1 MTRKFALVLVF
12 ALVASSLAV
21 AGDASTAN
29 VPKLL
34 RMTHHEV
41 KPGKMAAYDNLVRQ
55 VRQAATAGNA
65 NYNWIAA
72 RPITGN
78 GNQTVFLNFADSYAQ
93 IEQTMTSFYKAADA
107 TFKSAEFNTAMAD
120 SQASAEGI
128 VARLREDLCY
138 RPEKLDMAQAR
149 TWEVS
154 IVRLKPG
161 TEMDF
166 AEMEKESIE
175 LHKRGNIDEHWVTY
189 QVEYG
194 AQAPAF
200 IFIKSLRSLADLDAD
215 LKEAHK
221 AVFTPAIRRRFSETA
236 RMAITYEK
244 STLLN
249 VRPEISRPSE
259 TLVAANPEFWTVKE
273 EPVTVAG
280 KGKKAKSTAGVQ
292 PAAMKSEDKKN

>member
-1 MTRKFALVLVF
+1 MTRKLALVLVF
-12 ALVASSLAV
+12 ALVASLFAV
-21 AGDASTAN
+21 AGEPSTAN

-34 RMTHHEV
+34 RITHHEV
-41 KPGKMAAYDNLVRQ
+41 KPGKMATYDNLVRQ

-93 IEQTMTSFYKAADA
+93 IEQTTTSFYKAADA
-107 TFKSAEFNTAMAD
+107 TFKSVEFNTAVAD

-128 VARLREDLCY
+128 VASLREDLSY
-138 RPEKLDMAQAR
+138 RPEKLDIAHAR

-175 LHKRGNIDEHWVTY
+175 LHKRGNIDEHWVAY
-189 QVEYG
+189 EVKYG
-194 AQAPAF
+194 TQAPAF
-200 IFIKSLRSLADLDAD
+200 IFVTALRSLADLDAD
-215 LKEAHK
+215 RKEAHK

-236 RMAITYEK
+236 RTSITYEK

-280 KGKKAKSTAGVQ
+280 KGKKAKSTTGVQ
-292 PAAMKSEDKKN
+292 PAAMKTEEKKN